1 MCILYYISVNSQN
14 LGGGEGGKFNGGN
27 NNTKADIYWVDWS
40 FWDWGVLKDC
50 SHVNQ

>member
-14 LGGGEGGKFNGGN
+14 CGGGKFNGRN

-40 FWDWGVLKDC
+40 FGD
-50 SHVNQ
+50 